1 MTTKSIFARGAVSAA
16 ALGLILT
23 GSASAVAAQPKPG
36 AAPPAN
42 AGVPN
47 PRIVVIDRSAIL
59 AASKVAQD
67 IIRQVNGYRQS
78 AESQFRAEG
87 QGLEKEGRALQQQVA
102 ILAPDVKA
110 KKIRDFQAKQAAFQR
125 KVEARQG
132 LIQGGVFK
140 ARQQVEQAL
149 GPILQGI
156 MQERGANLM
165 LDRSA
170 VVFGTGNFDI
180 TGTAI
185 QRLNQK
191 MPSVKVD
198 LVPLPANVQAQLAA
212 QQAQRR

>member
-1 MTTKSIFARGAVSAA
+1 MMMKSILARGAVSAA
-16 ALGLILT
+16 AFTVILAAGT
-23 GSASAVAAQPKPG
+23 GAAAAQPKPG
-36 AAPPAN
+36 GAPPAN
-42 AGVPN
+42 AAVPN

-59 AASKVAQD
+59 GASRVAQD

-102 ILAPDVKA
+102 ILAPDVKG
-110 KKIRDFQAKQAAFQR
+110 KKIRDFQAKQAGFQR

-180 TGTAI
+180 TGLAI

-198 LVPLPANVQAQLAA
+198 LVPLPANVQAQMA